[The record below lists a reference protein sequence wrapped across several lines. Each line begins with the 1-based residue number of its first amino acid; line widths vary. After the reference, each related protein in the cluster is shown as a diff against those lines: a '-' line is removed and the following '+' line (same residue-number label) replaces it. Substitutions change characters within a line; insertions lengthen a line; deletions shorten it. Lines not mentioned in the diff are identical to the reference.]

1 MVKWIDCGKGT
12 DTDSVASGIQ
22 GIQMLLH
29 IGHLLHFKCETRN
42 LFFAGI
48 NETGKT
54 IGDIFQCR
62 HFDKAL
68 DLGNAHM

>member
-1 MVKWIDCGKGT
+1 MVKWIDCGKRP
-12 DTDSVASGIQ
+12 DAYSAAAFIQ
-22 GIQMLLH
+22 GIQMLFH

>member
-1 MVKWIDCGKGT
+1 MVERIDSGKRP
-12 DTDSVASGIQ
+12 DAYSAAAFIQ
-22 GIQMLLH
+22 GIQVLFH
-29 IGHLLHFKCETRN
+29 IRHFFDFQGKPLD
-42 LFFAGI
+42 LFFARI